1 MAKDKIDVLNGLN
14 KELNKGATVKIGIL
28 GSSEKRDK
36 KGNDSSSNLEIG
48 TTHEFGAVK
57 KDGTIIPQR
66 SFLRLT
72 YAKNTEAFRSYLKK
86 NEKQFKELI
95 AKQGM
100 EAALAEIGRWWVE
113 AVLNTFSAQGYGTWD
128 DLAPR
133 TVAKKGSTE
142 ILTETGAL
150 KRAITFEVAQ

>member
-1 MAKDKIDVLNGLN
+1 
-14 KELNKGATVKIGIL
+14 
-28 GSSEKRDK
+28 
-36 KGNDSSSNLEIG
+36 
-48 TTHEFGAVK
+48 
-57 KDGTIIPQR
+57 
-66 SFLRLT
+66 
-72 YAKNTEAFRSYLKK
+72 
-86 NEKQFKELI
+86 
-95 AKQGM
+95 M

-113 AVLNTFSAQGYGTWD
+113 AVLDTFSAQGYGTWD

>member
-28 GSSEKRDK
+28 GSSEKRDDED
-36 KGNDSSSNLEIG
+36 GSSNLDIG

-72 YAKNTEAFRSYLKK
+72 YAKNTDAFRSYLKK

-113 AVLNTFSAQGYGTWD
+113 AVLDTFSAQGYGTWD

-150 KRAITFEVAQ
+150 KRAITYEVAQ